1 MASERKRTSNAGLL
15 RNMSWDYGIR
25 AARALDLS
33 VPGPNRDKL
42 IARAMNISTRT
53 VQYLRSGQHWTTD
66 HLNRASTAFKNFD
79 AYLASPEQ
87 LHARLDEME
96 QEILDLRRILRG
108 ANGDE

>member
-1 MASERKRTSNAGLL
+1 MASERERTRSAGFL
-15 RNMSWDYGIR
+15 RNMSSDYGIR

-33 VPGPNRDKL
+33 TSGPHRDKI

-66 HLNRASTAFKNFD
+66 HLNRASAAFKNFD

-96 QEILDLRRILRG
+96 NELSELRRMLRG
-108 ANGDE
+108 ANGDQ